1 LYSNLT
7 SSCLFSPN
15 SILKKCSTVEKRPPK
30 ALPPCFLAWV
40 KSLPENEKETLRKL
54 RAETVRRHKEGLIPV
69 DNNGKSIDEVFGS
82 ETEERKMQSVENW
95 IKFVKRPL
103 PKCFQAYIENL
114 PISNMP

>member
-15 SILKKCSTVEKRPPK
+15 SI
-30 ALPPCFLAWV
+30 
-40 KSLPENEKETLRKL
+40 RKL

-103 PKCFQAYIENL
+103 PKCFQA
-114 PISNMP
+114 PQ